1 MNNSATIKWILAG
14 AFGIAA
20 IGLSSASAQS
30 ALGGAKTQQNKLG
43 GVTKPAPV
51 IGGATIKPV
60 SPPSPPKP
68 APVVGLAKPN
78 TLGTPAPASTNI
90 GATPGQTAGAA
101 RQNPPV
107 TPPNKGGTVVTTS
120 SNLKCGSG
128 ACTSRG
134 PKP

>member
-1 MNNSATIKWILAG
+1 MNGKAMIGPTLAC
-14 AFGIAA
+14 ALAIAA
-20 IGLSSASAQS
+20 VGISPACAQS

-43 GVTKPAPV
+43 GVAKPAPV

-68 APVVGLAKPN
+68 GPVVGMAKPN
-78 TLGTPAPASTNI
+78 SLGTPTPGSIGN
-90 GATPGQTAGAA
+90 GATPGQMAGAT
-101 RQNPPV
+101 RQNPPF

-128 ACTSRG
+128 ACTTRG